1 MLMNGVVI
9 AADEAVDGNGNE
21 DENEDEDTD
30 AAWLSINTSMC

>member
-9 AADEAVDGNGNE
+9 AADEAVDG
-21 DENEDEDTD
+21 NEDEDTD